1 MWKQPV
7 DGSPLKPKTRMSALG
22 WRRLHHCE
30 RTPGSMLSRGWN
42 KLVKLTSGK
51 PPRGVC
57 VCKGYLVVGGVRHE
71 LGRFRSLLVVHLG
84 GVTGG
89 VAV

>member
-1 MWKQPV
+1 MWEQPV

-51 PPRGVC
+51 LPRGVC
-57 VCKGYLVVGGVRHE
+57 VCARVIWWLVGSAMSWAGSGAYLW
-71 LGRFRSLLVVHLG
+71 FI
-84 GVTGG
+84 
-89 VAV
+89 